1 MLSFQPLLWV
11 VLWLLPQLWEV
22 PVVLPV
28 DTELEVPLVTV
39 LEVPWVLVVEPPTEF
54 VVELLVAVLWLHPSD
69 PLVPVVVLLES
80 PDEPLMTKIPPLTP
94 EVVPSVE
101 LLDQPEEP
109 LVPSVVVVPEVV
121 PLDQLEPVETLE
133 FVPLLTE

>member
-1 MLSFQPLLWV
+1 MV
-11 VLWLLPQLWEV
+11 
-22 PVVLPV
+22 
-28 DTELEVPLVTV
+28 TELD
-39 LEVPWVLVVEPPTEF
+39 VPWVLVVEPPTEL
-54 VVELLVAVLWLHPSD
+54 VVELLTAVLWLHPSE

-80 PDEPLMTKIPPLTP
+80 LEEPLITKIPPLTP

-101 LLDQPEEP
+101 LLDQPDEP

-121 PLDQLEPVETLE
+121 PLDQLEPLDTLE